1 MEWPL
6 NLRPEQNVQGLI
18 MLSTLRKLSTL
29 LACLACAGLYAGDAI
44 AAPQLAGGETAA
56 AARTTQA
63 GPVQTDL
70 TVVVNRS
77 TPISV
82 ARPFKRI
89 AVSQP
94 EIADASPTADNR
106 LYVRGRTIGATNILV
121 YDDEGQLVEVIDV
134 RVQHDLGAI
143 QSDVAALFPEVRLD
157 LRTVAQ
163 RLHVRGDVADDA
175 TAAEIIEIASS
186 YAPDA
191 VIDALKVTS
200 PQQVMLEVRFVEASR
215 EDVKEIGLGSD
226 VSRAGDFIF
235 STGSGLLS
243 GNTPKSIA
251 SLLGASG
258 SVNIDFF
265 LQALEQ
271 KGLIRTLAEPNLVAR
286 SGETASFLAGGEFPV
301 PFAAD
306 EDTIT
311 IQFREFGV
319 SLEFTPTILSDTLIS
334 LEVRPEVSQLDP
346 RNSVRL
352 SNVEIPALSVRRAN
366 TIVELSDG
374 ESFAI
379 AGLIQNTVDS
389 STSQTPWLGDVPVL
403 GALFRSNRFR
413 ENETEL
419 VIIIT
424 PRLVRPAPVGT
435 RLQDPL
441 TGLEEP
447 SEAER
452 ILLGKLDDPSRPP
465 SGSAV
470 SANIESQLYR
480 HDLGYV
486 PASGGN

>member
-1 MEWPL
+1 
-6 NLRPEQNVQGLI
+6 
-18 MLSTLRKLSTL
+18 MLTTLRKLIACLT
-29 LACLACAGLYAGDAI
+29 CLACTGLYPGSSM
-44 AAPQLAGGETAA
+44 AAPQLAGSD
-56 AARTTQA
+56 TTSVASAMNA

-70 TVVVNRS
+70 TVTINRS
-77 TPISV
+77 TPVAV

-89 AVSQP
+89 AVAQP

-106 LYVRGRTIGATNILV
+106 LYVRGRSIGATNILV
-121 YDDEGQLVEVIDV
+121 YDADGHLVEVIDV

-143 QSDVAALFPEVRLD
+143 QSDVAALFPDIRLN

-163 RLHVRGDVADDA
+163 RLHVRGEVPDEA
-175 TAAEIIEIASS
+175 TSAEIIQIASS

-191 VIDALKVTS
+191 VINALKVTS

-215 EDVKEIGLGSD
+215 EDVKEIGLGSE
-226 VSRAGDFIF
+226 VSQAGDFFF
-235 STGSGLLS
+235 STGAGLLS
-243 GNTPKSIA
+243 GEAPKSIA
-251 SLLGASG
+251 AILGAVG
-258 SVNIDFF
+258 DVNIDVF
-265 LQALEQ
+265 LQALEE
-271 KGLIRTLAEPNLVAR
+271 KGIIRTLAEPNLVAR

-301 PFAAD
+301 PVAAD
-306 EDTIT
+306 EDTIS

-319 SLEFTPTILSDTLIS
+319 SLDFTPTILSDNRMS

-352 SNVEIPALSVRRAN
+352 SDVEIPALSVRRAN
-366 TIVELSDG
+366 TTVELSDG

-379 AGLIQNTVDS
+379 AGLIQNTID
-389 STSQTPWLGDVPVL
+389 STSVQTPWLGDAPVL

-435 RLQDPL
+435 QLQDPL
-441 TGLEEP
+441 TNLREP

-452 ILLGKLDDPSRPP
+452 LLLGTLEDKSRRPN
-465 SGSAV
+465 GSAV
-470 SANIESQLYR
+470 NANIDAQLYR
-480 HDLGYV
+480 PDLGYV
-486 PASGGN
+486 HAPVSGGVAHE

>member
-1 MEWPL
+1 M
-6 NLRPEQNVQGLI
+6 RAHA
-18 MLSTLRKLSTL
+18 RKLTTL
-29 LACLACAGLYAGDAI
+29 LACFVFMGVATTAQAS
-44 AAPQLAGGETAA
+44 PQLRGGETAVIA
-56 AARTTQA
+56 PDAA

-70 TVVVNRS
+70 VVVVNRS
-77 TPISV
+77 TPIAVS
-82 ARPFKRI
+82 RPFKRI

-94 EIADASPTADNR
+94 EIADASPTSDNR
-106 LYVRGRTIGATNILV
+106 LYVRGRSIGATNILV
-121 YDDEGQLVEVIDV
+121 YDEDGQLVEIIDV

-143 QSDVAALFPEVRLD
+143 RTDVAALFPDIRLD
-157 LRTVAQ
+157 LRTVAN
-163 RLHVRGDVADDA
+163 RLHLRGDVPDEA
-175 TAAEIIEIASS
+175 TAAEILAIASS
-186 YAPDA
+186 YAPEA

-215 EDVKEIGLGSD
+215 EDVKEIGIGNE
-226 VSRAGDFIF
+226 VSRAGDFLF

-243 GNTPKSIA
+243 GGPAKSIA
-251 SLLGASG
+251 SIIGQSG
-258 SVNIDFF
+258 DVNIDFV
-265 LQALEQ
+265 LQALEE
-271 KGLIRTLAEPNLVAR
+271 KGIIRTLAEPNLVAR

-301 PFAAD
+301 PVAAD

-311 IQFREFGV
+311 IEFREFGV
-319 SLEFTPTILSDTLIS
+319 SLDFTPTILSDSLMS
-334 LEVRPEVSQLDP
+334 LEVKPEVSQLDP

-352 SNVEIPALSVRRAN
+352 SDVEIPALSVRRAH

-389 STSQTPWLGDVPVL
+389 TSVQTPWLGDVPVL

-441 TGLEEP
+441 TGRSEP

-452 ILLGKLDDPSRPP
+452 LLLGRLDDKTAPAA
-465 SGSAV
+465 GTAV
-470 SANIESQLYR
+470 SNNIDAQLVR
-480 HDLGYV
+480 RDLGYV
-486 PASGGN
+486 PQSGGR